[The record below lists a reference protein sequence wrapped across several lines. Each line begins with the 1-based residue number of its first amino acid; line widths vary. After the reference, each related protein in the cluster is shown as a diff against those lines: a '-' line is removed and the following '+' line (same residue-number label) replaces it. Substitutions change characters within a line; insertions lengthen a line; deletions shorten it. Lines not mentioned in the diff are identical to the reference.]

1 PIHMIREMFKR
12 HRSAFKHLRQFD
24 CPLEC
29 PIRHEDR
36 RHAIALEMLR
46 GKLSHLACADDHDR
60 LACQI
65 SEYLPGQFDR
75 RITDRYGGLRY
86 PGFTAN
92 FLRYGKRAI
101 HQGTQVHSDGAG
113 IGRNAIRFLH
123 LAENL
128 WLSDHHRIET
138 GRDAKDMPDGVDIPE
153 AVQMFRNRVLR
164 DLMKFA
170 EELADQPV

>member
-1 PIHMIREMFKR
+1 
-12 HRSAFKHLRQFD
+12 
-24 CPLEC
+24 
-29 PIRHEDR
+29 
-36 RHAIALEMLR
+36 MLR

-92 FLRYGKRAI
+92 FLRYVKRAI
-101 HQGTQVHSDGAG
+101 HQCAQVHSDRAG

-123 LAENL
+123 LPETL
-128 WLSDHHRIET
+128 WLSGHHRIQT
-138 GRDAKDMPDGVDIPE
+138 GRDAKRMPYCAEVPE
-153 AVQMFRNRVLR
+153 AV
-164 DLMKFA
+164 
-170 EELADQPV
+170 